1 MDFLPFEIYSA
12 PFPRD
17 EYGLIYEIPEYCTE
31 DELERVSEAIKENTH
46 LVNSDTYPN
55 IAINLPFITHKTQL
69 IYDHRDSIFDHVL
82 STFDRDGI
90 NYSFSRLWEKMGRSL
105 VEYRVRE
112 VLQATP
118 KGMGEYPIH
127 NDGAKSM
134 TILVPLSPVKSVP
147 TRFHGCHPKWKND
160 MGYSHPFVSVPW
172 KVNHAYLFFPS
183 VYSWHSYRGDNGSDR
198 WIYNINLLT
207 QDIPLK

>member
-12 PFPRD
+12 PLPRD
-17 EYGLIYEIPEYCTE
+17 EFGLMYEIPEYCTE
-31 DELERVSEAIKENTH
+31 EELEKVSEAIKENTH
-46 LVNSDTYPN
+46 LVTPDDYPN
-55 IAINLPFITHKTQL
+55 TTFNLPFVTKKTQL
-69 IYDHRDSIFDHVL
+69 IYDHRDMIFDYMSNTL
-82 STFDRDGI
+82 DTF
-90 NYSFSRLWEKMGRSL
+90 YSFSRLWGEMGRSL

-134 TILVPLSPVKSVP
+134 TIIVPLSPVESVP
-147 TRFHGCHPKWKND
+147 TRFHGFHPRYKNGLGCD
-160 MGYSHPFVSVPW
+160 YPYKTIPW
-172 KVNHAYLFFPS
+172 KVNHAYLFCPS
-183 VYSWHSYRGDNGSDR
+183 KYTWHSYKGDDQSDR

-207 QDIPLK
+207 QDIPLQ